1 MVKTE
6 KGKYKYNKY
15 QMPRAAKAPAIPGA
29 IGIPPFLN
37 LLIAVHGT
45 VVHYLSYDNCGY
57 SYRHNVKSQ
66 KLRGDDVVVASPQS
80 FVT

>member
-29 IGIPPFLN
+29 IGINPVPKPVDSSTWNSGALPI
-37 LLIAVHGT
+37 L
-45 VVHYLSYDNCGY
+45 
-57 SYRHNVKSQ
+57 
-66 KLRGDDVVVASPQS
+66 
-80 FVT
+80 